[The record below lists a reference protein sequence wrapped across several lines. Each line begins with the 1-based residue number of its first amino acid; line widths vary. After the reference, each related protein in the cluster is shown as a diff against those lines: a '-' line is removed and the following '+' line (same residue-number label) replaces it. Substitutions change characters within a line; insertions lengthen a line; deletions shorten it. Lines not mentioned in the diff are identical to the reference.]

1 MAAGDLHAVG
11 KVSTLDAPT
20 APAAPSPRGAQGTV
34 RRVIV
39 YAIFFA
45 LVAITASGVSGLLGR
60 LLETRPELVAGAG
73 GLALSLAFT
82 LIGGPLAVA
91 LWWFLWRRLAGPDR
105 ASVAWGVFIAAM
117 TVVSLITFSSA
128 LLGAMADLVGGDWS
142 PDALATGVAWLVVW
156 ILHRRMWTH
165 PTKGPMRLPA
175 VPSVLGAA
183 YGLIVAMSG
192 TVMALQI
199 VFGAAILP
207 ATTQLGS
214 PWWQHALQALVW
226 AVGGGVIWWL
236 HWMRDGARRS
246 RTGFAAVALV
256 VTGVFGGA
264 AVTLGGLGTVLYVGL
279 RAAFD
284 RGDSW
289 RAVLDPLPLAVA
301 AAAVGA
307 IVWLYHRRIARERSE
322 GTRHATR
329 LVEAGIGLI
338 GAASG
343 IGVVVNALLAA
354 LSTPLAGSDV
364 RSLLLGGIAALVVG
378 APVWWFAWR
387 PRDAAGEAGVTGR
400 SVYLVAVFG
409 VSAVVAII
417 ALLVIGF
424 RIFELTLDGGAGDG
438 LVERIRAPFGLLL
451 ATALVA
457 AYHFVIWRRDRDA
470 APAGGRSRAI
480 DRVILVAAGD
490 ASAVADAIRAATG
503 ASVTQWARADAD
515 GGPAGTRA
523 TAGPATTVPG
533 DGAAASATDDSAA
546 AAAVR
551 ALQGLAARR
560 VLLVTGP
567 GDRVE
572 AIPLAD

>member
-1 MAAGDLHAVG
+1 MAARHLHAVG
-11 KVSTLDAPT
+11 TVNATNP
-20 APAAPSPRGAQGTV
+20 PAAPLPRGAQGTV

-45 LVAITASGVSGLLGR
+45 LVAITATGVSGLLGR
-60 LLETRPELVAGAG
+60 LLETRPELAAGAG

-91 LWWFLWRRLAGPDR
+91 LWWFLWRRLDGPDR
-105 ASVAWGVFIAAM
+105 SSVAWGISVAAM
-117 TVVSLITFSSA
+117 TIVSLVTFSSA
-128 LLGAMADLVGGDWS
+128 LLGALADLIGGHWS

-156 ILHRRMWTH
+156 ILHRLISAH
-165 PTKGPMRLPA
+165 PRKGPVRLA
-175 VPSVLGAA
+175 TVPSVLGAA

-192 TVMALQI
+192 AILTLQI
-199 VFGAAILP
+199 VFGDAMLP
-207 ATTQLGS
+207 AAAQVGS

-226 AVGGGVIWWL
+226 AVGGGAIWWL
-236 HWMRDGARRS
+236 HWMHDGARRL
-246 RTGFAAVALV
+246 TGGFAAVALV
-256 VTGVFGGA
+256 VTGIFGGA
-264 AVTLGGLGTVLYVGL
+264 AVALGGVGTALYVGL

-289 RAVLDPLPLAVA
+289 RALLDPLPLAVA

-307 IVWLYHRRIARERSE
+307 LVWLYHRRIARDRSD
-322 GTRHATR
+322 GTRSATR

-343 IGVVVNALLAA
+343 IGVIVNALLAA

-364 RSLLLGGIAALVVG
+364 RALLLGGIASLVVG
-378 APVWWFAWR
+378 APVWWRAWR
-387 PRDAAGEAGVTGR
+387 PLDTAEDAGATGR
-400 SVYLVAVFG
+400 RVYLVAVFG

-438 LVERIRAPFGLLL
+438 FVERIRAPFGLLL
-451 ATALVA
+451 ATAVVA
-457 AYHFVIWRRDRDA
+457 GYHFAIWRRDRDA
-470 APAGGRSRAI
+470 APAGARTRTI
-480 DRVILVAAGD
+480 DRVILVAVEDSPAL
-490 ASAVADAIRAATG
+490 ADAIRAATG
-503 ASVTQWARADAD
+503 ASVTRWARADAGD
-515 GGPAGTRA
+515 GPAGTAA
-523 TAGPATTVPG
+523 TENSATTTIEG
-533 DGAAASATDDSAA
+533 TAATA
-546 AAAVR
+546 AAAVQ
-551 ALQGLAARR
+551 ALEGLTARR